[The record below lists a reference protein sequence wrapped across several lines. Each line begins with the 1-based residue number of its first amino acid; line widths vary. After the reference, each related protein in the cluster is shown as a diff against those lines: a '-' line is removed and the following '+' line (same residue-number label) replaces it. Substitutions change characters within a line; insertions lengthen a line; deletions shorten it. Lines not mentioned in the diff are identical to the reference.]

1 MPTSRSWSQSS
12 QAQVAAFSRG
22 KLIGCILRFET
33 NHGLGS
39 VHCLVHPRIIPSNV
53 QSLSSEGTKAPKG
66 NRFPAF
72 FLTSRLASVS
82 RRHTR
87 YLSQTIDHSRKRNTF
102 RFFIIRN
109 SCYLIYVFLFFFF
122 GSEDNLIRRFY
133 CVWRMIWLAVFSI
146 SNRRIIFRGVA
157 IGRMS

>member
-1 MPTSRSWSQSS
+1 MPTSRSRSQSS

-87 YLSQTIDHSRKRNTF
+87 CLSQTIDHSRKRNTF
-102 RFFIIRN
+102 RFVIIRN
-109 SCYLIYVFLFFFF
+109 SCSLIYVFLFFFF